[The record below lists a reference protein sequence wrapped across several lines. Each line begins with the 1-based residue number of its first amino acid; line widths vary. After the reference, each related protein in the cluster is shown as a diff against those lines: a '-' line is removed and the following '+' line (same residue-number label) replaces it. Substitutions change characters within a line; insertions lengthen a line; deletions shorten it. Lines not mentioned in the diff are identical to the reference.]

1 MAEVKELDPRK
12 MEDLFRAFE
21 NADFIV
27 RKRYRSDLE
36 QYSICD
42 VPDWLTQAIPSV
54 NESGKTTHQLGDN
67 IQLVKVEKLIYDKK
81 ENLSDKLTTVY
92 HTMSSFEN
100 TSVIML
106 VVSDGK
112 SADLYL
118 GVAERLEN
126 GKIDINARGNKLATL
141 KTSFEAN
148 FPGSFINEFENDT
161 PIDKKAVIEKT
172 FADVQAVSCVTG
184 VASLRNKEAKAN
196 DEFVQGMEKLFDAM
210 YGKRFSAVFIADCK
224 GINEIESLCT
234 SYEDIHS
241 KLSPF
246 AQSQQTIGKTDGVT
260 DTESFIEGVTN
271 TTNESVSDTLS
282 HSHTVGTTKTN
293 SFGVT
298 VDAGKFLGKIPF
310 VGKYLGA
317 AFSGVS
323 ANYSH
328 STAKNDADT
337 DTDAK
342 TKTTGTAQ
350 SLTKQNSVAKSLSTT
365 TNDGLQISIQNR
377 AVKTLLDRIDE
388 QIKHLRACE
397 SFGVFDFSC
406 YFLAQESAVSK
417 AAASVYDSLMRGE
430 ESGAEVSAVNTW
442 RDENAKKA
450 IEYLS
455 RFYHPLVAVP
465 NLSKPEVNDK
475 GIPTGLY
482 NILPVTPSTII
493 SGKEISLH
501 MGLPKKSVAGIPV
514 TESADFGRNIISLD
528 NANIE
533 GLQLGNI
540 FHMQKSEDTPVEL
553 DANSLTMHTFITG
566 STGSGKSNT
575 VYQILNQLPPYS
587 ATFLVVEPAKG
598 EYKNIF
604 GHRKDV
610 AVYGTNP
617 RLTELLRL
625 NPFSFPPEIHIY
637 EHMDRLVEIFN
648 VCWPMYA
655 AMPAVL
661 KDAIERA
668 YIAAGWNLK
677 SSENRY
683 SENLFPTFADVL
695 REIDSVM
702 DESQYSADS
711 KGDYKGALSTRLR
724 SLTNGIN
731 GMIFGADELS
741 PAELFDNNVIVDL
754 SRVGSTETKSMI
766 MGLLVMKLQEYRMS
780 KSKMNQSLKHITVLE
795 EAHNLLKRT
804 STEQSSEGSNL
815 VGKSVEMLTN
825 AIAEMRTYGE
835 GFIIADQA
843 PGLLDMAVIRNTN
856 TKIILRLPEHSDR
869 ELVGKAIGLDDDQ
882 IDELARLKRGVAAVC
897 QNDWIEAVLCEI
909 ERFESKKTQSE
920 ETQSEETQ
928 YISASKHNDISE
940 IVANVVFETLVHYRE
955 LDAHKKLSEK
965 IEWLDRNILL
975 ANVPAKLKC
984 EILKFSANAKTNDFE
999 GISHIAYELFNVE
1012 EVFSQ
1017 ANKFDDPQKWMQ
1029 YVRASIEPSIGR
1041 IADKEMSVLLAMFAC
1056 AESAQHPEHQEQI
1069 RKLCRR
1075 DKTI

>member
-1 MAEVKELDPRK
+1 MEKVKELDSEKKELDSEEPERDPRN

-42 VPDWLTQAIPSV
+42 VPMWLTETIPSI
-54 NESGKTTHQLGDN
+54 NEGGKTTYRLGDN
-67 IQLVKVEKLIYDKK
+67 IQLVKIEKLIYDKK

-126 GKIDINARGNKLATL
+126 GKIDMNARGNKLATL

-148 FPGSFINEFENDT
+148 FPGSFINEFEDDA

-172 FADVQAVSCVTG
+172 FADAQAVSCVTG
-184 VASLRNKEAKAN
+184 VASFRNKETKTN
-196 DEFVQGMEKLFDAM
+196 EEFVQGMEKLFDAM

-234 SYEDIHS
+234 SYEDIYS

-293 SFGVT
+293 SFVVT
-298 VDAGKFLGKIPF
+298 VDAGKVLGKIPV

-323 ANYSH
+323 VNYSH
-328 STAKNDADT
+328 STAENNADT

-350 SLTKQNSVAKSLSTT
+350 SLTNQNSVAKSLSTT

-442 RDENAKKA
+442 RDENAEKA

-465 NLSKPEVNDK
+465 NLSKPEVGDEGK
-475 GIPTGLY
+475 PTGLY
-482 NILPVTPSTII
+482 DILPVTPSTII

-501 MGLPKKSVAGIPV
+501 MGLPKKSVTGIPV
-514 TESADFGRNIISLD
+514 TESADFGRNVISLD

-533 GLQLGNI
+533 GGTARKH
-540 FHMQKSEDTPVEL
+540 FS
-553 DANSLTMHTFITG
+553 
-566 STGSGKSNT
+566 
-575 VYQILNQLPPYS
+575 Y
-587 ATFLVVEPAKG
+587 AKIRG
-598 EYKNIF
+598 Y
-604 GHRKDV
+604 
-610 AVYGTNP
+610 
-617 RLTELLRL
+617 
-625 NPFSFPPEIHIY
+625 
-637 EHMDRLVEIFN
+637 
-648 VCWPMYA
+648 
-655 AMPAVL
+655 
-661 KDAIERA
+661 
-668 YIAAGWNLK
+668 
-677 SSENRY
+677 
-683 SENLFPTFADVL
+683 
-695 REIDSVM
+695 
-702 DESQYSADS
+702 
-711 KGDYKGALSTRLR
+711 
-724 SLTNGIN
+724 
-731 GMIFGADELS
+731 
-741 PAELFDNNVIVDL
+741 
-754 SRVGSTETKSMI
+754 
-766 MGLLVMKLQEYRMS
+766 
-780 KSKMNQSLKHITVLE
+780 
-795 EAHNLLKRT
+795 
-804 STEQSSEGSNL
+804 
-815 VGKSVEMLTN
+815 
-825 AIAEMRTYGE
+825 
-835 GFIIADQA
+835 
-843 PGLLDMAVIRNTN
+843 PG
-856 TKIILRLPEHSDR
+856 
-869 ELVGKAIGLDDDQ
+869 
-882 IDELARLKRGVAAVC
+882 
-897 QNDWIEAVLCEI
+897 
-909 ERFESKKTQSE
+909 
-920 ETQSEETQ
+920 
-928 YISASKHNDISE
+928 
-940 IVANVVFETLVHYRE
+940 
-955 LDAHKKLSEK
+955 
-965 IEWLDRNILL
+965 
-975 ANVPAKLKC
+975 
-984 EILKFSANAKTNDFE
+984 
-999 GISHIAYELFNVE
+999 
-1012 EVFSQ
+1012 
-1017 ANKFDDPQKWMQ
+1017 
-1029 YVRASIEPSIGR
+1029 
-1041 IADKEMSVLLAMFAC
+1041 
-1056 AESAQHPEHQEQI
+1056 
-1069 RKLCRR
+1069 
-1075 DKTI
+1075 

>member
-36 QYSICD
+36 RYSICD
-42 VPDWLTQAIPSV
+42 VPEWLTSAIPSI
-54 NESGKTTHQLGDN
+54 NKSGETAYQLGDN

-81 ENLSDKLTTVY
+81 ENLADKLTTVY

-100 TSVIML
+100 TSLIML

-118 GVAERLEN
+118 GVAERIDN
-126 GKIDINARGNKLATL
+126 GEIDINARGNKLATL

-148 FPGSFINEFENDT
+148 FPGSFINEYENDA
-161 PIDKKAVIEKT
+161 PINKKAVIEKA
-172 FADVQAVSCVTG
+172 FANAQAVSCVTG
-184 VASLRNKEAKAN
+184 VASFRNKEAKTN

-210 YGKRFSAVFIADCK
+210 YGKKFSAVFIADCK
-224 GINEIESLCT
+224 GISEIESLCT
-234 SYEDIHS
+234 SYEDIYS

-246 AQSQQTIGKTDGVT
+246 AQSQQTIGKTDGIT
-260 DTESFIEGVTN
+260 DTESFIEGVTD

-293 SFGVT
+293 TLGVT
-298 VDAGKFLGKIPF
+298 VDAGKVLGKIPL
-310 VGKYLGA
+310 VGAPLSA
-317 AFSGVS
+317 AFDGIS

-328 STAKNDADT
+328 STSKNVADT
-337 DTDAK
+337 DTEAK
-342 TKTTGTAQ
+342 TTTTGTAK
-350 SLTKQNSVAKSLSTT
+350 SLTKQNSVAKSISAT

-406 YFLAQESAVSK
+406 YFMAQESAVSK

-442 RDENAKKA
+442 TDENAEKA

-455 RFYHPLVAVP
+455 RFYHPIIAVP
-465 NLSKPEVNDK
+465 NLGKPEIKVVDGK
-475 GIPTGLY
+475 DIPTGLY
-482 NILPVTPSTII
+482 DILPVTPSTII

-501 MGLPKKSVAGIPV
+501 MGLPKKSVTGIPV
-514 TESADFGRNIISLD
+514 TESADFGRNVISLD
-528 NANIE
+528 NASIE
-533 GLQLGNI
+533 GLRLGNI
-540 FHMQKSEDTPVEL
+540 FHMQKIEDTPVEL

-575 VYQILNQLPPYS
+575 VYQLLNQLKAYG

-598 EYKNIF
+598 EYKNVF

-617 RLTELLRL
+617 RLAELLRL

-637 EHMDRLVEIFN
+637 EHMDRLIEIFN

-668 YIAAGWNLK
+668 YIAAGWDLK
-677 SSENRY
+677 NSQNRY
-683 SENLFPTFADVL
+683 NGNLFPTFADVL

-731 GMIFGADELS
+731 GLIFGADELS
-741 PAELFDNNVIVDL
+741 PAELFESNVIVDL

-780 KSKMNQSLKHITVLE
+780 KGDMNQPLKHITVLE

-856 TKIILRLPEHSDR
+856 TKIILRLPEYSDR

-882 IDELARLKRGVAAVC
+882 IDELARLKKGVAAVC
-897 QNDWIEAVLCEI
+897 QNDWIEAVLCKIDHFKSTEAPY
-909 ERFESKKTQSE
+909 RSVSKYKDVSE
-920 ETQSEETQ
+920 MVS
-928 YISASKHNDISE
+928 
-940 IVANVVFETLVHYRE
+940 NVIFDTLVHYQD
-955 LDAHKKLSEK
+955 LDAHKKLSRK
-965 IEWLDRNILL
+965 IEWLDRNVLT
-975 ANVPAKLKC
+975 ANIPAKLKC
-984 EILKFSANAKTNDFE
+984 EIIEFSAKAKTNDFE
-999 GISHIAYELFNVE
+999 GISRIAYELFNVE
-1012 EVFSQ
+1012 DVFSK
-1017 ANKFDDPQKWMQ
+1017 ANKFDDPQKWVQ

-1041 IADKEMSVLLAMFAC
+1041 VTDKEMEVLLAMFVC

>member
-1 MAEVKELDPRK
+1 MPEVKELDPRK

-42 VPDWLTQAIPSV
+42 VPEWLTEAIPSI
-54 NESGKTTHQLGDN
+54 NESAKVTYQLGDN

-106 VVSDGK
+106 VFSDGK

-118 GVAERLEN
+118 GVAERVEN
-126 GKIDINARGNKLATL
+126 GEIDINARGNKLATL

-148 FPGSFINEFENDT
+148 FPGSFINEFENDA

-184 VASLRNKEAKAN
+184 VASYRNKEAKTN
-196 DEFVQGMEKLFDAM
+196 EEFVQGMEKLFDAM
-210 YGKRFSAVFIADCK
+210 YGKKFSAVFIADCK

-234 SYEDIHS
+234 SYEDIYS

-260 DTESFIEGVTN
+260 DTESFIEGVTD
-271 TTNESVSDTLS
+271 TTNESISDTLS

-293 SFGVT
+293 TFGVT
-298 VDAGKFLGKIPF
+298 VDAGKVLGKIPV
-310 VGKYLGA
+310 VGQFLGA
-317 AFSGVS
+317 ALGGVS

-328 STAKNDADT
+328 STAKNVADT
-337 DTDAK
+337 DTEAK
-342 TKTTGTAQ
+342 TTTTGTAQ
-350 SLTKQNSVAKSLSTT
+350 SLTKQNSVAKSISAT

-442 RDENAKKA
+442 RDENAEKA

-465 NLSKPEVNDK
+465 NLSKPEMEIVDGK
-475 GIPTGLY
+475 ERPTGLY
-482 NILPVTPSTII
+482 DILPVTPSTII

-501 MGLPKKSVAGIPV
+501 MGLPKKSVTGIPV
-514 TESADFGRNIISLD
+514 TESADFGRNVISLD
-528 NANIE
+528 NASIE
-533 GLQLGNI
+533 GLRLGSI
-540 FHMQKSEDTPVEL
+540 FHMQKIEDTPVEL

-575 VYQILNQLPPYS
+575 VYQLLSQLQAHG

-625 NPFSFPPEIHIY
+625 NPFSFPTEIHIY

-668 YIAAGWNLK
+668 YVAAGWDLK
-677 SSENRY
+677 KSKNKY
-683 SENLFPTFADVL
+683 NENLFPTFADVL

-741 PAELFDNNVIVDL
+741 PAELFDSNVIVDL

-780 KSKMNQSLKHITVLE
+780 KSDMNQPLKHITVLE

-882 IDELARLKRGVAAVC
+882 IDELARLKKGVAAVC
-897 QNDWIEAVLCEI
+897 QNDWIESVLCQIDHFKSAEAPY
-909 ERFESKKTQSE
+909 T
-920 ETQSEETQ
+920 
-928 YISASKHNDISE
+928 SASTHKDVSE
-940 IVANVVFETLVHYRE
+940 MVSNIIFDTLVHYQD
-955 LDAHKKLSEK
+955 LDAHKKLSKK
-965 IEWLDRNILL
+965 IEWLDRNVLL
-975 ANVPAKLKC
+975 ANIPAKLKC
-984 EILKFSANAKTNDFE
+984 EIMDFSANAKTNDFE
-999 GISHIAYELFNVE
+999 GISRIAYELFNVE
-1012 EVFSQ
+1012 DVFSK
-1017 ANKFDDPQKWMQ
+1017 ANKFDDPQKWVQ
-1029 YVRASIEPSIGR
+1029 FVRASIEPSIGR
-1041 IADKEMSVLLAMFAC
+1041 ITDKELEVLIAMFAC
-1056 AESAQHPEHQEQI
+1056 AESVKHPEHQEQI

>member
-1 MAEVKELDPRK
+1 
-12 MEDLFRAFE
+12 
-21 NADFIV
+21 
-27 RKRYRSDLE
+27 
-36 QYSICD
+36 
-42 VPDWLTQAIPSV
+42 
-54 NESGKTTHQLGDN
+54 
-67 IQLVKVEKLIYDKK
+67 
-81 ENLSDKLTTVY
+81 
-92 HTMSSFEN
+92 
-100 TSVIML
+100 
-106 VVSDGK
+106 
-112 SADLYL
+112 
-118 GVAERLEN
+118 
-126 GKIDINARGNKLATL
+126 
-141 KTSFEAN
+141 
-148 FPGSFINEFENDT
+148 
-161 PIDKKAVIEKT
+161 
-172 FADVQAVSCVTG
+172 
-184 VASLRNKEAKAN
+184 
-196 DEFVQGMEKLFDAM
+196 M

-234 SYEDIHS
+234 SYEDIYS

-260 DTESFIEGVTN
+260 DTESFIEGVTD
-271 TTNESVSDTLS
+271 TTNESISDTLS

-293 SFGVT
+293 TFGVT
-298 VDAGKFLGKIPF
+298 VDAGKVLGKIPV

-317 AFSGVS
+317 ALGGVS
-323 ANYSH
+323 ANYNH
-328 STAKNDADT
+328 STAKNVSDT
-337 DTDAK
+337 DTEAK
-342 TKTTGTAQ
+342 TTTKGTAQ
-350 SLTKQNSVAKSLSTT
+350 SLTKQNSVAKSISAT
-365 TNDGLQISIQNR
+365 TNDGLQITIQNR

-430 ESGAEVSAVNTW
+430 ESGTEVSAVNTW
-442 RDENAKKA
+442 RDENAEKA

-465 NLSKPEVNDK
+465 NLSKPEMEVVDGK
-475 GIPTGLY
+475 ERPTGLY
-482 NILPVTPSTII
+482 DILPVTPSTII

-501 MGLPKKSVAGIPV
+501 MGLPKKSVTGIPV
-514 TESADFGRNIISLD
+514 TESADFGRNVISLD
-528 NANIE
+528 NASIE
-533 GLQLGNI
+533 GLRLGSI
-540 FHMQKSEDTPVEL
+540 FHMQKIEDTPVEL
-553 DANSLTMHTFITG
+553 DTSSLTMHTFISG

-575 VYQILNQLPPYS
+575 VYQLLSQLQAHG

-668 YIAAGWNLK
+668 YIAAGWDLK
-677 SSENRY
+677 KSKNKY
-683 SENLFPTFADVL
+683 NENLFPTFADVL
-695 REIDSVM
+695 REIDAVM
-702 DESQYSADS
+702 DESQYSSDS

-741 PAELFDNNVIVDL
+741 PAELFDSNVIVDL

-780 KSKMNQSLKHITVLE
+780 KSDMNQPLKHITVLE

-815 VGKSVEMLTN
+815 LGKSVEMLTN

-882 IDELARLKRGVAAVC
+882 IDELARLKKGVAAVC
-897 QNDWIEAVLCEI
+897 QNDWIEPVLCQIDHFKSAEAPYT
-909 ERFESKKTQSE
+909 SVSTHKDVSE
-920 ETQSEETQ
+920 MVSN
-928 YISASKHNDISE
+928 IIFD
-940 IVANVVFETLVHYRE
+940 TLVHYQD
-955 LDAHKKLSEK
+955 LDAHKKLAKK
-965 IEWLDRNILL
+965 IEWLDRNVLM
-975 ANVPAKLKC
+975 ANIPAKLKC
-984 EILKFSANAKTNDFE
+984 EILEFSANAKTNDFE
-999 GISHIAYELFNVE
+999 GISRIAYELFNVE
-1012 EVFSQ
+1012 DVFSK
-1017 ANKFDDPQKWMQ
+1017 ANKFDDPQKWAQ

-1041 IADKEMSVLLAMFAC
+1041 VTDKEMEVLIAMFAC
-1056 AESAQHPEHQEQI
+1056 AETVKHPEHQEQI